1 MGEGLTNG
9 LWKGALDA
17 AHEFTVPRLAT
28 CQILCEGLESIDGIV
43 DAVECFHGMAGE
55 WTVKTVTQDENGEMA
70 TKITKLRSSALD
82 LDLVMKL
89 YDRLNDLP
97 TPWFT
102 ASRMKLPC
110 IAFKLPPLLPSRA
123 RSGRDFRVDTPV
135 FGMVEIKTKQ
145 DLSRFKSV
153 YLVHPWF
160 DILLDREETSSG
172 AFAEDEE
179 AEDEEASLPDTDDE
193 DGSDAEGE
201 DVSDEGEV
209 DLDEAPMDKETRAL
223 RLITRLSQ
231 PFGALLLSVTSRRRR
246 AVVYKRIA
254 TDSQITVQLGGNV
267 YL

>member
-1 MGEGLTNG
+1 M
-9 LWKGALDA
+9 
-17 AHEFTVPRLAT
+17 
-28 CQILCEGLESIDGIV
+28 

-55 WTVKTVTQDENGEMA
+55 WTVKTVTQDENGEMG
-70 TKITKLRSSALD
+70 TKITELRSSALD

-110 IAFKLPPLLPSRA
+110 IAFKLPPLLPSRV
-123 RSGRDFRVDTPV
+123 RSGRGFRVDTPV

-145 DLSRFKSV
+145 DLSRFKSL

-209 DLDEAPMDKETRAL
+209 DLDEGEEDSPPVRERKSSSPLASVDIAPMNKETRAL

-254 TDSQITVQLGGNV
+254 TNSQITVQLGGNV